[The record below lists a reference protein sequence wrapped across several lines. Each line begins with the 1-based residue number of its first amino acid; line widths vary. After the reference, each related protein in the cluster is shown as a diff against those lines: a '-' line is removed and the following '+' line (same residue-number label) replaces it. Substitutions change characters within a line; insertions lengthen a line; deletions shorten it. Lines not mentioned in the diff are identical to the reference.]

1 MWSIPHR
8 SEDRGQRHA
17 KDGPARD
24 WLWKKAGPVR
34 AVAGGARPE
43 RLSGSLGRMD
53 REVHHAEG
61 SLWFDPTLGGRD
73 QL

>member
-34 AVAGGARPE
+34 AVAGGA
-43 RLSGSLGRMD
+43 GRRD
-53 REVHHAEG
+53 CRDHRSEWIGEVYYAEG
-61 SLWFDPTLGGRD
+61 SLWFDPALGG
-73 QL
+73 